1 MNLQNFWYLLIA
13 VLWIGYFF
21 LEGFD
26 FGVGILTKVL
36 ARDEVN
42 RRVLLNTIGPVWDGN
57 EVWVLTAVGATFAAF
72 PNWYATLLSGFYVP
86 MLLIL
91 VALIVRNIAFEYR
104 GKDEAR
110 FKPLWDECIFWG
122 SLLPP
127 LLWGLV
133 FGNAFSGTAIGPNMN
148 FTGRMADFLTT
159 FDGIVGAFAFLAL
172 FLAHGAVFT
181 SLKTVGPIREQ
192 ARRFAVPA
200 VLAAFVLI
208 GLLLIRINVKYGDTW
223 SRIVMVV
230 PLLALLAV
238 VPALRMKREGWAFIL
253 SGAAIATMFASLF
266 LAMFPD
272 VMPSSLDPE
281 WSLTV
286 TNASSSHYTLTVMSW
301 VAVVFTPIV
310 LLYQGWTYWVFR
322 KRIGTKH
329 IPAAS

>member
-26 FGVGILTKVL
+26 FGVGMLTKIL

-57 EVWVLTAVGATFAAF
+57 EVWVITAVGAMFAAF
-72 PNWYATLLSGFYVP
+72 PEWYATLLSGFYVP

-91 VALIVRNIAFEYR
+91 VSLIVRNIAFEYR

-127 LLWGLV
+127 VLWGLV
-133 FGNAFSGTAIGPNMN
+133 FGNVFSGTAIGPNKD
-148 FTGRMADFLTT
+148 FVGRMADFLTT
-159 FDGIVGAFAFLAL
+159 FDGLVGAVAFLAL

-181 SLKTVGPIREQ
+181 SLKTLGPIREQ

-200 VLAAFVLI
+200 TLAAFVLVGI
-208 GLLLIRINVKYGDTW
+208 LLIRVNVKHGDGW
-223 SRIVMVV
+223 SRTVMVV

-266 LAMFPD
+266 LAMFPN

-286 TNASSSHYTLTVMSW
+286 TNASSTHYTLTVMSW
-301 VAVVFTPIV
+301 VAVIFTPIV
-310 LLYQGWTYWVFR
+310 LIYQGWTYWVFR